1 MGMQTQLQPAYDYI
15 ETEGVKIP
23 YDPLIITPAILR
35 AIKLGYFEAEE
46 AAQIP
51 HIVEAEDVVLDIGA
65 GIGFIS
71 TLIARHA
78 KKVISVEANPDL
90 MPFMAELHRC
100 NGVKNV
106 ERLNVVLGNPGLGEA
121 EFYQRKD
128 FWMGSLS
135 AAPNAYVSTVM
146 VPEMSL
152 NQLLEQAR
160 VTMVVCDIEGAEAA
174 LFNEVNFGDVTRV
187 YLELHDHITGLK
199 GVAAVFS
206 AMAERGF
213 AYDPRFSSGAIIL
226 FRKIES
232 AETLRPYAREQLWDS
247 TEL

>member
-1 MGMQTQLQPAYDYI
+1 MQTQLQPALDHI
-15 ETEGVKIP
+15 ETAGVKIP
-23 YDPLIITPAILR
+23 YDPSIITPAILR
-35 AIKLGYFEAEE
+35 AIQQGYFEAEE

-51 HIVEAEDVVLDIGA
+51 YLVQADDVVLDIGA

-71 TLIARHA
+71 TLIARRA
-78 KKVISVEANPDL
+78 KKVIAVEANPDL
-90 MPFMAELHRC
+90 LPFMEALHRR
-100 NGVKNV
+100 NGALNI

-121 EFYQRKD
+121 VFYQRKD

-135 AAPNAYVSTVM
+135 PTPNAYVSTVT

-152 NQLLEQAR
+152 NTLLKEAG
-160 VTMVVCDIEGAEAA
+160 VTMVVCDIEGAESV
-174 LFNEVNFGDVTRV
+174 LFEAVEFCDVSRV

-226 FRKIES
+226 FRKVEP
-232 AETLRPYAREQLWDS
+232 AETLRPYARA
-247 TEL
+247 